1 MGKGVRW
8 HRILGTLLL
17 VLFFTEGAAQLWVYV
32 WAGEPYRTFSF
43 YSWSPYGLVRNNQD
57 LTSPAFQINEAG
69 FRGDSEVTLAKP
81 AGTLRI
87 MLLGASVLYSGIAGD
102 AFLESE
108 GRTGSDGTIDAFLG
122 DLFRSDPEFSD
133 VDIEVINAAVNFNR
147 IVEVSVSYIAEFAY
161 YDPDIVIVFGS
172 ANNFGGWPLAGT
184 VIERKQAFQADH
196 PWNAEFHRIVNQND
210 ADALLEKTVRTLE
223 SYFASV
229 GLAKKVAGKL
239 IDGGFALSR
248 RLAPIKFWLTPAD
261 SSPVLA
267 GDAELE
273 SLLSEYLGYVDA
285 MAAVAKRREQHLVIF
300 WENWL
305 LDLEGVKKFTPGEER
320 LSEKL
325 ADNRSPTHARYR
337 FRIRDRLA
345 EQLPSLGISFVDPVN
360 SMAASQDT
368 LFIDYVHY
376 TQKGN
381 QLVAEVLFDQLR
393 PVLKELA
400 ARLATEP
407 S

>member
-1 MGKGVRW
+1 MGKEIRW
-8 HRILGTLLL
+8 HRVLGTLLL
-17 VLFFTEGAAQLWVYV
+17 ALFLTEGAAQLWVYV

-43 YSWSPYGLVRNNQD
+43 YSWSPYGLVRNNPN

-69 FRGDSEVTLAKP
+69 FRRDGEVAIEKP
-81 AGTLRI
+81 AKTLRV
-87 MLLGASVLYSGIAGD
+87 MLLGASVLYSGIAGN
-102 AFLESE
+102 AFIESE
-108 GRTGSDGTIDAFLG
+108 GRTGSDGTIDAFLEG
-122 DLFRSDPEFSD
+122 LIRSDLEFSD
-133 VDIEVINAAVNFNR
+133 VDVEVINAAVNFNR

-172 ANNFGGWPLAGT
+172 ANNFGGWPAAGA
-184 VIERKQAFQADH
+184 VNERKQTLQSDH
-196 PWNAEFHRIVNQND
+196 LWKSEFDRIVNRND
-210 ADALLEKTVRTLE
+210 ANSLVENTIRTLE
-223 SYFASV
+223 GYFASV

-248 RLAPIKFWLTPAD
+248 RLAPIKFWLTSDDSLPA
-261 SSPVLA
+261 LA
-267 GDAELE
+267 NDAEVEL
-273 SLLSEYLGYVDA
+273 LLSEYLGYVDA

-305 LDLEGVKKFTPGEER
+305 LDLEGVKQFSPGEMR
-320 LSEKL
+320 LSAKL
-325 ADNRSPTHARYR
+325 TNSRSPTSTKFR
-337 FRIRDRLA
+337 FHVRDRLA

-360 SMAASQDT
+360 SMAVSQET

-376 TQKGN
+376 TRKGN
-381 QLVAEVLFDQLR
+381 QLVAEVLFYQLR

-400 ARLATEP
+400 ALLEAEP